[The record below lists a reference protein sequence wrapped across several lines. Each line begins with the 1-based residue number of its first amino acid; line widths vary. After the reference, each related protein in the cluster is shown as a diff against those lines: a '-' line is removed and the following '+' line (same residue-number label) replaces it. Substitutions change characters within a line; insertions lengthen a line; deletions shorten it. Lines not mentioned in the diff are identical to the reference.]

1 MEYPLPCN
9 GVSVAVQWSIRC
21 ERAKYSSLFVSISDT
36 RCRSFSW
43 PAALAGMCLACG
55 LSVRSPDGNC
65 CALTMPFL
73 YSLTE
78 LSHFSASNNSCL
90 RSIFRKETDMF
101 PNLLLPLHR
110 IIINLRE
117 NEVYEKQCF
126 QTTADGCAGVRP
138 RLSVLWYVR
147 YARRNPAQSSCGSPA
162 ARSTPTRCP
171 TIPTTICTG

>member
-9 GVSVAVQWSIRC
+9 GVSVANGRNVRH
-21 ERAKYSSLFVSISDT
+21 SLFRFPT
-36 RCRSFSW
+36 RAAGPFRGRQPWQACAS
-43 PAALAGMCLACG
+43 PAACQSARLTVIVAT
-55 LSVRSPDGNC
+55 
-65 CALTMPFL
+65 LTMPFL